1 MYIKPWIA
9 LGGLAAVLGLGGC
22 QTLSNTTEKVSDQV
36 TGLFSAKDKAPKID
50 KDGVVDIS
58 KKPWS
63 NWKNLLPACPLNNGS
78 ILKMNSWDAIS

>member
-1 MYIKPWIA
+1 MYIKPWIT

-36 TGLFSAKDKAPKID
+36 TGLFSSKDKAPKID

-58 KKPWS
+58 KKNPGATGKIYCQHAHS
-63 NWKNLLPACPLNNGS
+63 TMGLY
-78 ILKMNSWDAIS
+78 